1 MDAYMMCLWS
11 TRGNARN
18 DEAHQAQHL
27 GRRAVKLFDT
37 LLLGHVESLGSLEFA
52 IDLKAAFDR
61 SVAALFISA
70 CQPQL
75 TQRARC
81 NLKSLGESLA
91 GYKPMF
97 PAAFLR
103 GLAMVERV
111 LLQKPPAAWQK
122 EEGAHTRGNSTY
134 LVHGFGPIPNFFY
147 LGTERGSPQSLPS
160 ISTLRDWP
168 GGKGALTPSCE
179 IHKRCL
185 SRTPQ
190 ILQPKATTHHS
201 RMICKYAAY
210 ARTGCFERQVC
221 PSLVNKP
228 KSTNSQVAS

>member
-27 GRRAVKLFDT
+27 GRRAVKLFGT
-37 LLLGHVESLGSLEFA
+37 LLLGHVEFLGSLEFA

-75 TQRARC
+75 TPRARC
-81 NLKSLGESLA
+81 KLKSLGESLA

-134 LVHGFGPIPNFFY
+134 LVHGFGPIPNFFH

-168 GGKGALTPSCE
+168 GGKGCVDPLLRNPQEVPQSNATGFTTKGHNTPF
-179 IHKRCL
+179 
-185 SRTPQ
+185 TPIVWHDLQ
-190 ILQPKATTHHS
+190 ICRIRPD
-201 RMICKYAAY
+201 RM
-210 ARTGCFERQVC
+210 
-221 PSLVNKP
+221 L
-228 KSTNSQVAS
+228 